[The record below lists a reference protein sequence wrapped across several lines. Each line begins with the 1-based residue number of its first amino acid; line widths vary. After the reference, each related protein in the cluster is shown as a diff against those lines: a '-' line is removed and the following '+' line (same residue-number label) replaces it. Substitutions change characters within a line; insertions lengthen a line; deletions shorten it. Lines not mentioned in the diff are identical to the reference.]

1 MGTIYII
8 GLGPGDAGLITLDAF
23 RLIAH
28 ARRLILRTAIHPSV
42 AYLDEQHI
50 SYEALDH
57 FYEEGA
63 SFDAVYHNI
72 TSYVLQAAKE
82 GDVVYAVPGSPVV
95 AEYTVQLLEA
105 EGLKQGVIV
114 QVLPGMSF
122 LEVMY
127 TALRFDPVNGLSIV
141 DSSEVDAIP
150 RDLATPLI
158 ITQVYNRKVASD
170 VKLALMD
177 LYGDEYEAT
186 LVYHVSLPD
195 QKLEKVKLYELDRLD
210 TIDHLTSLFLPTPPI
225 AHQDDG
231 EDLREDDATMPFDM
245 TPLVNVMARLRGE
258 NGCPWDKSQ
267 THKTLRRYL
276 LEEVYEMLDAIDT
289 NDVDGIREELGDI
302 LYQVVIHARIA
313 EEEGLFDAQDIV
325 GDVCRKMIRRHPH
338 VFGPKGL
345 ENGSKSMVNWDRLK
359 QGEQRQQHN
368 HLLDGVVP
376 GLPSLLAAYKLQEK
390 SAKVG
395 FEWNTAEEVMDKF
408 HEEWNEL
415 LEALKEK
422 DPAHVEE
429 EAGDVLFVLA
439 NLYRRYE
446 IEPESALHRANSKF
460 RRRFSFVEDRVHESH
475 RHWSDFTL
483 DELDAF
489 WNEAKKAEREGRLL
503 NR

>member
-23 RLIAH
+23 RLMVH
-28 ARRLILRTAIHPSV
+28 ARRLILRTAVHPSV

-72 TSYVLQAAKE
+72 TSYVLDAARQ

-95 AEYTVQLLEA
+95 AEYTVQLLEKA
-105 EGLKQGVIV
+105 GMTRGVTV
-114 QVLPGMSF
+114 RVFPGMSF

-127 TALRFDPVNGLSIV
+127 TALRFDPVNGVSII

-150 RDLATPLI
+150 PDLATPLI

-170 VKLALMD
+170 VKLALIE
-177 LYGDEYEAT
+177 LYGDEYEAI

-210 TIDHLTSLFLPTPPI
+210 TIDHLTSLFLPTPPVDQI
-225 AHQDDG
+225 DG
-231 EDLREDDATMPFDM
+231 DNAVEEGTMPFDM

-267 THKTLRRYL
+267 THQTLRRYL

-289 NDVDGIREELGDI
+289 HDVNGIREELGDI

-313 EEEGLFDAQDIV
+313 EEEGLFDAQDV
-325 GDVCRKMIRRHPH
+325 VNDVCRKMIRRHPH

-345 ENGSKSMVNWDRLK
+345 ENGSESMVNWDRLK

-376 GLPSLLAAYKLQEK
+376 GLPSLLEAYKLQEK

-395 FEWNTAEEVMDKF
+395 FEWDTAEEVVDKF

-439 NLYRRYE
+439 NLYRRYQV
-446 IEPESALHRANSKF
+446 EPESALHRANSKF
-460 RRRFSFVEDRVHESH
+460 RRRFSFVEECVHESH
-475 RHWSDFTL
+475 RDWSDFTL
-483 DELDAF
+483 EELDGF
-489 WNEAKKAEREGRLL
+489 WNEAKRAEREG
-503 NR
+503 